1 MVSNDMHEPQRA
13 QETVSKHHKEHAFC
27 KAPSTRE
34 DGGFIKVCFGLWQ
47 RSLFFPPAEYQGK
60 EASASREGLW
70 LYTHQCLDDSSL
82 ISLCVSQYL
91 PYFWQIDKAS
101 SGFASHIS

>member
-13 QETVSKHHKEHAFC
+13 QETVSKHYKEPAFC
-27 KAPSTRE
+27 KAASTRE
-34 DGGFIKVCFGLWQ
+34 DGDFIKVCFGLWQ
-47 RSLFFPPAEYQGK
+47 RSLFLPPAEYQGK

-70 LYTHQCLDDSSL
+70 LYTHQCLDDGSL
-82 ISLCVSQYL
+82 ISLCVPEYL